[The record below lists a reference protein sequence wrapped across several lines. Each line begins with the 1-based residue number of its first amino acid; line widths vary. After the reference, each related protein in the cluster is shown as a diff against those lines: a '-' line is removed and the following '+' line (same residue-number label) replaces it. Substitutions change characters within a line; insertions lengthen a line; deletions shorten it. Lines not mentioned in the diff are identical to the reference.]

1 MPRIREAKIRIE
13 SVIENVDQAGL
24 PEGETERNVVDVSGF
39 IHYTDDGIL
48 LTYSEEN
55 DGAVVYS
62 DVSYSGDEVWV
73 KRRGALISELFFKE
87 GVEHNSVYEVP
98 PYKFD
103 ASVKTR
109 RIKASFTDEGGE
121 LSLFYNM
128 KIGGA
133 DKSARMRIWISTVSE
148 QN

>member
-1 MPRIREAKIRIE
+1 MPSIKEAKIKIE
-13 SVIENVDQAGL
+13 SVIENVGPSGL
-24 PEGETERNVVDVSGF
+24 PEGDAERTVSEVSGF
-39 IHYTDDGIL
+39 IHYTDEGIL

-55 DGAVVYS
+55 EGAVVYS
-62 DVSYSGDEVWV
+62 DISYSDGEVWV
-73 KRRGALISELFFKE
+73 KRRGALVSELFFKE
-87 GVEHNSVYEVP
+87 GAEHSSVYEVT

-103 ASVKTR
+103 ATVKTR
-109 RIKASFTDEGGE
+109 RIRASFSDSGGE

-133 DKSARMRIWISTVSE
+133 DKSARMRIWIRAVSE

>member
-1 MPRIREAKIRIE
+1 MPKIKEARIKIE
-13 SVIENVDQAGL
+13 SVIENVGPSGL
-24 PEGETERNVVDVSGF
+24 PEGDAERTVSETSGF
-39 IHYTDDGIL
+39 IHYTDEGIL

-55 DGAVVYS
+55 EGAVVYS
-62 DVSYSGDEVWV
+62 DISYSDGEVWV
-73 KRRGALISELFFKE
+73 KRRGALVSELFFKE
-87 GVEHNSVYEVP
+87 GVEHSSLYEVP

-103 ASVKTR
+103 ATVKTR
-109 RIKASFTDEGGE
+109 RIKASFTEDGGE

>member
-1 MPRIREAKIRIE
+1 MPKIREAKIKIE
-13 SVIENVDQAGL
+13 SVIENLDSAGL
-24 PEGETERNVVDVSGF
+24 PEGDAERNTSEVSGF
-39 IHYTDDGIL
+39 IHYTDEGIL

-62 DVSYSGDEVWV
+62 DVSYSQGEVWV
-73 KRRGALISELFFKE
+73 KRHGALMSELFFKE
-87 GVEHNSVYEVP
+87 GAEHSSIYEVP

-103 ASVKTR
+103 ATVKTR
-109 RIKASFTDEGGE
+109 RIKASFSDEGGE
-121 LSLFYNM
+121 LALFYNM

-133 DKSARMRIWISTVSE
+133 EKNARMRIWIRAISE

>member
-1 MPRIREAKIRIE
+1 MPSIKEAKIKIE
-13 SVIENVDQAGL
+13 SVIENVGPSGL
-24 PEGETERNVVDVSGF
+24 PEGDAERTVSEVSGY
-39 IHYTDDGIL
+39 IHYTDEGIL

-55 DGAVVYS
+55 EGAVVYS
-62 DVSYSGDEVWV
+62 DISYSDGEVWV
-73 KRRGALISELFFKE
+73 KRRGALVSELFFKE
-87 GVEHNSVYEVP
+87 GAEHSSVYEVT

-103 ASVKTR
+103 ATVKTR
-109 RIKASFTDEGGE
+109 RIKASFFESGGE

>member
-1 MPRIREAKIRIE
+1 MPKIREAKIKIE
-13 SVIENVDQAGL
+13 SVIENLDPAGL
-24 PEGETERNVVDVSGF
+24 PEGDAERNTSEVSGF
-39 IHYTDDGIL
+39 IHYTDEGIL

-62 DVSYSGDEVWV
+62 DVSYSQGEVWV
-73 KRRGALISELFFKE
+73 KRHGALMSELFFKE
-87 GVEHNSVYEVP
+87 GAEHSSIYEVP

-103 ASVKTR
+103 ATVKTR
-109 RIKASFTDEGGE
+109 RIKASFSDEGGE
-121 LSLFYNM
+121 LALFYNM

-133 DKSARMRIWISTVSE
+133 EKNARMRIWIRAISE